1 MMTLAR
7 VPERALWALFPE
19 ANRDD
24 VLRLLSMLVERLAV
38 PAAPSAVEGAGG
50 EHSADA

>member
-1 MMTLAR
+1 MAALTR

-24 VLRLLSMLVERLAV
+24 VLRLLSMLLERLAA
-38 PAAPSAVEGAGG
+38 PAAPTAVEGAGG
-50 EHSADA
+50 EHRADA

>member
-1 MMTLAR
+1 MAVLTR

-24 VLRLLSMLVERLAV
+24 VLRLLSMLLERLAV
-38 PAAPSAVEGAGG
+38 PAAPSVVERAGG

>member
-1 MMTLAR
+1 MAALTR
-7 VPERALWALFPE
+7 VRERALWTLFPE

-24 VLRLLSMLVERLAV
+24 VLRLLSMLLERLAV
-38 PAAPSAVEGAGG
+38 PTAPSAAGGTGG

>member
-1 MMTLAR
+1 MAALMR
-7 VPERALWALFPE
+7 VPERALWVLFPE

-24 VLRLLSMLVERLAV
+24 VLRLLSMLLERLAV
-38 PAAPSAVEGAGG
+38 PAVPSSVEGAGG

>member
-1 MMTLAR
+1 MAALTR
-7 VPERALWALFPE
+7 VPESALWALFPE

-24 VLRLLSMLVERLAV
+24 VLRLLSMLLERLAV
-38 PAAPSAVEGAGG
+38 PAAPSVEGAGG